1 LLRKVNISMI
11 DIRQAELKDI
21 PFIIEFQKKM
31 AFETENLMLD
41 NHTIENGVNAVFKDT
56 SKGFYII
63 AEDHGNVIASLMIT
77 PEWSDWRNGY
87 FLWIQSLYVIT
98 TSRNKGVFKKMYEYT
113 KKLVIEGNNYFGLR
127 LYVEMNNTLAQEV
140 YTKVGMDGNHYK
152 MYEWMKG

>member
-1 LLRKVNISMI
+1 MLRKVKISMI
-11 DIRQAELKDI
+11 NIRRAEPKDI

-31 AFETENLMLD
+31 AFETENIRLD
-41 NHTIENGVNAVFKDT
+41 DPAVETGVNTVFKDT

-63 AEDHGNVIASLMIT
+63 AEDDGNVIASLMLT

-87 FLWIQSLYVIT
+87 FLWIQSLYVLT
-98 TSRNKGVFKKMYEYT
+98 AHRNKGVFKKIYEFT
-113 KKLVIEGNNYFGLR
+113 KKLILSGNNYFGLR

-152 MYEWMKG
+152 MYEWMKD